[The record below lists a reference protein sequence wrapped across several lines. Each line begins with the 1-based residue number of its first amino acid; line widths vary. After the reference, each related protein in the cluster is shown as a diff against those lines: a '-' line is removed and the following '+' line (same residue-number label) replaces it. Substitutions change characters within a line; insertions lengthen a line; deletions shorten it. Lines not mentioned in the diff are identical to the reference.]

1 MEDKNP
7 RTAAMEF
14 VGQKVRDL
22 LAAEQIAADS
32 NLIEE
37 GLSSLMIMQI
47 AGGLRKYKLRI
58 SFAALIEKPTLRDWA
73 ELINKAKIK
82 EAGQVPER
90 AAERAV
96 ERAAEESGGE
106 PGKETGKELGKEPG
120 EELAEGPADE
130 PGGQFPLTDVQYA
143 YWVGRD
149 DGQPLGG
156 VGCHAYLEFHG
167 QSIDPLRLKLAW
179 NALQRHHPMLRAKF
193 FPNGRQAI
201 MPSPYSEG
209 IEVFELGGL
218 APDELQEELLSLRSA
233 RSHRKLKVEEGE
245 VAGLALALL
254 PDGTG
259 RLFLDVDLLV
269 ADVLSLSLIIRDLA
283 EAYLGKRLGEPPE
296 YTFQDYIRSREE
308 EAENQEREE
317 DKRFWEGKLQAMD
330 WEGLRMPLQTKPE
343 LIGKT
348 RFSRRQASVGREDWQ
363 RIRQTAARCQ
373 STPSMILLTAY
384 ALVLE
389 RWCSQESFFINI
401 PLFNREMEDG
411 RISAMVADFTNL
423 LLVEFIKKPQETF
436 LMTMERVKSTFLE
449 NVSHSG
455 YSGVRVQ
462 RDHFGK
468 MGGTGF
474 VAPVVFACNIDYPLE
489 TPLSRQAL
497 GGVGYMVSQTPQ
509 VWLDFQTYAHDGEL
523 MLCWDAVDELFPEGL
538 VDDMFDALQD
548 LIQGLAQHDDWNQ
561 EFDVLPPR
569 QKAQRAGELA
579 SLLPLCPPPK
589 TLLSGFLSHV
599 RQNPDSIA
607 LIDGRTQGSITYG
620 ELYRRALAVAGL
632 LVRKGVQPGDYMGI
646 FLPRGCGQIYAILG
660 ILMAGGAYVPIGIN
674 QPEERRRKLYKQIG
688 LKALVTHREAFPGGP
703 PDHEG
708 ILVVEL
714 EAGINKEGMDR
725 EGSDREGMDPGGL
738 EVETDTGG
746 LEVGTDTGGLEKPV
760 MVSLQDSAYV
770 IMTSGSTGSP
780 KGVEISHEGAVNTIE
795 DINGKFGISA
805 RDSVLMVSA
814 IDFDLSVYDLFGML
828 SAGGRVI
835 VLDEEN
841 YKDPDVWLKLM
852 QHYSLSVWNSVPVL
866 FDMLVTMAERREAPL
881 DLRLVML
888 SGDWIGLDLPRRFF
902 ELNRNATVVAL
913 GGATEASIWSNY
925 QVVPERLP
933 SDWLTIPYGQP
944 LKNQIYKGMD
954 QWARVCP
961 NYVAGEL
968 WIGGA
973 GVAKGYKGD
982 EELTGRKFKTDTI
995 RWYKTGDSGRMWED
1009 GTIELLGRL
1018 DNQIKIKGYRIETGE
1033 VESALMK
1040 LPGVANAVV
1049 CLSEENGD
1057 KVLAAYLVAKEKA
1070 KAKEK
1075 TEEKRYAEVE
1085 GVKEAL
1091 AACLPHYMIPA
1102 VYVWA
1107 GELPLTVNG
1116 KPDKRQISELLKNRW
1131 QKTSFSPPEGA
1142 LEGQI
1147 AKVWQEVLHKKEL
1160 SRHDNFFKL
1169 GGDSLKAVE
1178 IVTKAG
1184 AVLKLPLMIS
1194 IQTLFRCPTLREFA
1208 LEIAKL
1214 GTGYEEEI
1222 I

>member
-14 VGQKVRDL
+14 VGQKVRDM
-22 LAAEQIAADS
+22 LAEEQIAADS

-73 ELINKAKIK
+73 ELINKAKLK
-82 EAGQVPER
+82 EAGQAPEGAVEQAAEGAVEEAAGEAA

-96 ERAAEESGGE
+96 ERTAG
-106 PGKETGKELGKEPG
+106 
-120 EELAEGPADE
+120 E

-143 YWVGRD
+143 YWVGRND
-149 DGQPLGG
+149 DQPLGG

-179 NALQRHHPMLRAKF
+179 NALQRHHSMLRAKF

-201 MPSPYSEG
+201 MPSPYSEE

-296 YTFQDYIRSREE
+296 YTFQDYIRGREG

-343 LIGKT
+343 LISKT
-348 RFSRRQASVGREDWQ
+348 RFSRRQAIVGREDWQ
-363 RIRQTAARCQ
+363 RIRQTAARYQ

-389 RWCSQESFFINI
+389 RWCSQGSFFINI
-401 PLFNREMEDG
+401 PLFNRDLEDG

-423 LLVEFIKKPQETF
+423 LLVEFMKKPQETF

-489 TPLSRQAL
+489 TPLSRRAF

-538 VDDMFDALQD
+538 VDDMFGALQD

-561 EFDVLPPR
+561 GFDVLPPR

-579 SLLPLCPPPK
+579 SLLPLCPPAK

-599 RQNPDSIA
+599 RQNSDSIA

-646 FLPRGCGQIYAILG
+646 LLPRGCGQIYAILG
-660 ILMAGGAYVPIGIN
+660 ILMAGGIYVPIGIS
-674 QPEERRRKLYKQIG
+674 QPEERRQKLYRQIG
-688 LKALVTHREAFPGGP
+688 LKGIITHGETIPSGH

-714 EAGINKEGMDR
+714 EEGM
-725 EGSDREGMDPGGL
+725 GKGGL
-738 EVETDTGG
+738 EEGMGKGG
-746 LEVGTDTGGLEKPV
+746 PGVGTDKGGLEKPV
-760 MVSLQDSAYV
+760 MASPQDSAYV

-841 YKDPDVWLKLM
+841 YKDPDVWLRLM

-888 SGDWIGLDLPRRFF
+888 SGDWIGLDLPRRFY
-902 ELNRNATVVAL
+902 ELNRKATVVAL

-933 SDWLTIPYGQP
+933 SDWITIPYGQP
-944 LKNQIYKGMD
+944 LKNQIYKVMD
-954 QWARVCP
+954 KWARVCP

-982 EELTGRKFKTDTI
+982 EELTGQKFKTDTI

-1049 CLSEENGD
+1049 CLSEENED
-1057 KVLAAYLVAKEKA
+1057 KVLAAYLVAKEKV
-1070 KAKEK
+1070 KA
-1075 TEEKRYAEVE
+1075 EEKRYAEVE

-1091 AACLPHYMIPA
+1091 TACLPHYMIPA

-1184 AVLKLPLMIS
+1184 AVLKLPLTLS

-1214 GTGYEEEI
+1214 GSGYEEEI

>member
-1 MEDKNP
+1 MEHKELK
-7 RTAAMEF
+7 TAAMEF

-22 LAAEQIAADS
+22 LAVEQIAAHS

-47 AGGLRKYKLRI
+47 AGGLRKYKLKI
-58 SFAALIEKPTLRDWA
+58 SFAALIEKPTLRGWA
-73 ELINKAKIK
+73 ELINKAKIR
-82 EAGQVPER
+82 EAGKVPEG

-96 ERAAEESGGE
+96 ERAAEESG
-106 PGKETGKELGKEPG
+106 
-120 EELAEGPADE
+120 D
-130 PGGQFPLTDVQYA
+130 QFPLTDVQYA

-167 QSIDPLRLKLAW
+167 QFIDPLRLKQAW

-201 MPSPYSEG
+201 MPSPYNEEM
-209 IEVFELGGL
+209 EVFNLGGL
-218 APDELQEELLSLRSA
+218 APDELEEELLSIRSA
-233 RSHRKLKVEEGE
+233 LSHRKLRVEEGE

-254 PDGTG
+254 PDNTG

-283 EAYLGKRLGEPPE
+283 EAYLGKKLAEPPQ
-296 YTFQDYIRSREE
+296 YTFQDYIRSRE
-308 EAENQEREE
+308 AESAHQDREE
-317 DKRFWEGKLQAMD
+317 DKGFWEGKLQAMD
-330 WEGLRMPLQTKPE
+330 WAGLQLPLQTKPE

-348 RFSRRQASVGREDWQ
+348 KFSRRQAILGREDWQ
-363 RIRQTAARCQ
+363 RIRQTAARYQ
-373 STPSMILLTAY
+373 FTPSMLLLTAY

-401 PLFNREMEDG
+401 PLFNRDLEDE
-411 RISAMVADFTNL
+411 RISTMVADFTNL
-423 LLVEFIKKPQETF
+423 LLVEFRRKPGETF
-436 LMTMERVKSTFLE
+436 LMTMKRVKGTFLE
-449 NVSHSG
+449 NVAHSG

-489 TPLSRQAL
+489 TPLSRQAF
-497 GGVGYMVSQTPQ
+497 GRVGYMVSQTPQ
-509 VWLDFQTYAHDGEL
+509 VWLDFQTYVHDEEL
-523 MLCWDAVDELFPEGL
+523 MLCWDAVDGLFPEGL
-538 VDDMFDALQD
+538 LDDMFGALQD

-561 EFDVLPPR
+561 GFDVLPPR
-569 QKAQRAGELA
+569 QQVQRAGELEK
-579 SLLPLCPPPK
+579 LLPLSPPPR
-589 TLLSGFLSHV
+589 TLLDGFLSHV
-599 RQNPDSIA
+599 RQDPDSIA
-607 LIDGRTQGSITYG
+607 LIDSGTQREITYG

-632 LVRKGVQPGDYMGI
+632 LVRKGVQPGDYIGI

-688 LKALVTHREAFPGGP
+688 LKALVTHRKAFPGRP
-703 PDHEG
+703 RDHEG

-714 EAGINKEGMDR
+714 EAGIDEAGMNR
-725 EGSDREGMDPGGL
+725 KGSDREGM
-738 EVETDTGG
+738 DTGG
-746 LEVGTDTGGLEKPV
+746 LEVGTDTGDLEAGMDTGGPEVGTNPGGLKKPV
-760 MVSLQDSAYV
+760 MVSPQDSAYV

-805 RDSVLMVSA
+805 GDSVLMVSA

-835 VLDEEN
+835 VLTEEN
-841 YKDPDVWLKLM
+841 HKDPDVWLTLM
-852 QHYSLSVWNSVPVL
+852 QRYSLSVWNSVPVL
-866 FDMLVTMAERREAPL
+866 FDMLVTMAEQRGAPV

-888 SGDWIGLDLPRRFF
+888 SGDWIGLELPRRFYA
-902 ELNRNATVVAL
+902 LNRKATVVAL

-925 QVVPERLP
+925 QVVPKRLP
-933 SDWLTIPYGQP
+933 PDWITIPYGHP
-944 LKNQIYKGMD
+944 LKNQIYKVMD
-954 QWARVCP
+954 PWARVCP

-973 GVAKGYKGD
+973 GVAKGYRGD
-982 EELTGRKFKTDTI
+982 EALTGQKFKTDTI
-995 RWYKTGDSGRMWED
+995 PWYKTGDSGRMWED

-1018 DNQIKIKGYRIETGE
+1018 DNQVKIKGHRIETGE

-1040 LPGVANAVV
+1040 LPHVANAVV
-1049 CLSEENGD
+1049 CLSEEHGD
-1057 KVLAAYLVAKEKA
+1057 QVLAAYLVAKEK
-1070 KAKEK
+1070 
-1075 TEEKRYAEVE
+1075 RYLESE

-1091 AACLPHYMIPA
+1091 ADCLPHYMIPA
-1102 VYVWA
+1102 VYVCA

-1116 KPDKRQISELLKNRW
+1116 KPDKKQIRELLKNRW
-1131 QKTSFSPPEGA
+1131 QKRSFSPPQGEM
-1142 LEGQI
+1142 EEQI
-1147 AKVWQEVLHKKEL
+1147 AKVWQEVLHKQEI

-1178 IVTKAG
+1178 IVTRAG

-1194 IQTLFRCPTLREFA
+1194 IQTLFRFPTLGEFA

-1214 GTGYEEEI
+1214 GSGYEEEI

>member
-1 MEDKNP
+1 MEHKNLK
-7 RTAAMEF
+7 TAAMEF

-22 LAAEQIAADS
+22 LAAEQIAAHS

-47 AGGLRKYKLRI
+47 AGGLRKYKLKI

-73 ELINKAKIK
+73 EIINKATIR
-82 EAGQVPER
+82 EAGKVPEG
-90 AAERAV
+90 
-96 ERAAEESGGE
+96 AAEESREGAA
-106 PGKETGKELGKEPG
+106 
-120 EELAEGPADE
+120 EES
-130 PGGQFPLTDVQYA
+130 GGQFPLTDVQYA

-167 QSIDPLRLKLAW
+167 QFIDPLRLKQAW

-193 FPNGRQAI
+193 LPNGRQAI
-201 MPSPYSEG
+201 MPSPYSEEM
-209 IEVFELGGL
+209 EVFDLGGL
-218 APDELQEELLSLRSA
+218 APDELEEELLSIRSA
-233 RSHRKLKVEEGE
+233 LSHRKLRVEEGE

-254 PDGTG
+254 PDNTG

-269 ADVLSLSLIIRDLA
+269 ADVLSLGLIIRDLA
-283 EAYLGKRLGEPPE
+283 EAYLGKKLAEPPQ
-296 YTFQDYIRSREE
+296 YTFQDYIRSK
-308 EAENQEREE
+308 EAESPNQDREE

-330 WEGLRMPLQTKPE
+330 WAGLRMPLQTKPE

-348 RFSRRQASVGREDWQ
+348 KFSRRQASVDREDWQ
-363 RIRQTAARCQ
+363 RIRQTAARYQ
-373 STPSMILLTAY
+373 FTPSMLLLTAY

-389 RWCSQESFFINI
+389 RWCGQESFFINI
-401 PLFNREMEDG
+401 PLFNRDLEDE
-411 RISAMVADFTNL
+411 RISTMVADFTNL
-423 LLVEFIKKPQETF
+423 LLVEFRRKPGETF

-449 NVSHSG
+449 NVAHSG

-489 TPLSRQAL
+489 TPLSRQAF
-497 GGVGYMVSQTPQ
+497 GRVGYMVSQTPQ
-509 VWLDFQTYAHDGEL
+509 VWLDFQTYVHDEEL
-523 MLCWDAVDELFPEGL
+523 MLCWDAVDELFPGGL
-538 VDDMFDALQD
+538 LDDMFDALQD

-569 QKAQRAGELA
+569 QQVQRAGELA
-579 SLLPLCPPPK
+579 ELLPLNPPPR
-589 TLLSGFLSHV
+589 TLLDGSLSHV
-599 RQNPDSIA
+599 RQSPDSIA
-607 LIDGRTQGSITYG
+607 LIDSGTQEEITYG

-632 LVRKGVQPGDYMGI
+632 LVRKGVQPGDYVGI

-714 EAGINKEGMDR
+714 EAGINKEG
-725 EGSDREGMDPGGL
+725 SDREGMDPGGL
-738 EVETDTGG
+738 EVETDPGG
-746 LEVGTDTGGLEKPV
+746 LEVGTNPGGLERPI
-760 MVSLQDSAYV
+760 MVLPQDSAYV

-805 RDSVLMVSA
+805 GDSVLMVSA

-835 VLDEEN
+835 VLTEEN
-841 YKDPDVWLKLM
+841 HKDPDVWLELM
-852 QHYSLSVWNSVPVL
+852 ERYSLSVWNSVPVL
-866 FDMLVTMAERREAPL
+866 FDMLVTMAEQRGAPV

-888 SGDWIGLDLPRRFF
+888 SGDWIGLELPRRFYA
-902 ELNRNATVVAL
+902 LNRKATVVAL

-944 LKNQIYKGMD
+944 LKNQIYKVMD
-954 QWARVCP
+954 PWARVCP

-973 GVAKGYKGD
+973 GVAKGYRGD
-982 EELTGRKFKTDTI
+982 EALTGQKFKTDTI
-995 RWYKTGDSGRMWED
+995 PWYKTGDSGRMWED

-1040 LPGVANAVV
+1040 LPDVANAVV

-1057 KVLAAYLVAKEKA
+1057 KVLAAYLVAKEKVKEKA

-1075 TEEKRYAEVE
+1075 RYVEVE

-1131 QKTSFSPPEGA
+1131 QKTSFSPPEGE

-1184 AVLKLPLMIS
+1184 AVLKLPLTLS

-1214 GTGYEEEI
+1214 GSGYEEEI